1 MRLLFAFK
9 ESYLPDVV
17 GGGALDIHHMTLAL
31 QSRGHQVSTIAA
43 RARERRHLAYRV
55 RQKLAGDRVLV
66 ARDTGNGYVTA
77 RALYWRVA
85 PLLDAELVRDRPDA
99 MITLGTQCEEL
110 ALVAVARGV
119 PVLIRLVTAECPERL
134 AQAAEA
140 DERVAKLLVNPLVRV
155 VSNSQFVARLAKQL
169 LGVSSEVDY
178 PMIQLE
184 ESIAPERTADY
195 VTFVNPRDIKGLRTA
210 LAVAGLL
217 PERKFVFAESW
228 VLAEAER
235 KALDAEL
242 AGLPNVRFRPYSANL
257 KELYGQTAVLMVP
270 SRLREAFGRVI
281 IEACAN
287 GIPVVARSV
296 GGIPEAMGA
305 SGVLL
310 AESDPPERWAEA
322 IEAILSQPDRYADLS
337 QRARANA
344 AREEFDEA
352 EITTRFM
359 GMVQDHIS
367 LCSR

>member
-1 MRLLFAFK
+1 
-9 ESYLPDVV
+9 
-17 GGGALDIHHMTLAL
+17 
-31 QSRGHQVSTIAA
+31 
-43 RARERRHLAYRV
+43 
-55 RQKLAGDRVLV
+55 
-66 ARDTGNGYVTA
+66 
-77 RALYWRVA
+77 
-85 PLLDAELVRDRPDA
+85 
-99 MITLGTQCEEL
+99 
-110 ALVAVARGV
+110 
-119 PVLIRLVTAECPERL
+119 
-134 AQAAEA
+134 
-140 DERVAKLLVNPLVRV
+140 
-155 VSNSQFVARLAKQL
+155 
-169 LGVSSEVDY
+169 
-178 PMIQLE
+178 
-184 ESIAPERTADY
+184 
-195 VTFVNPRDIKGLRTA
+195 
-210 LAVAGLL
+210 
-217 PERKFVFAESW
+217 
-228 VLAEAER
+228 
-235 KALDAEL
+235 
-242 AGLPNVRFRPYSANL
+242 
-257 KELYGQTAVLMVP
+257 MVP